1 MKHASWRWRLLFLGI
16 GMLSVMSWSSTPAEA
31 ASRKAGEGSFLTGPQ
46 SGEPLALAL
55 EYVGAHRADYGLSES
70 DIADVAV
77 TRQSTSPVTGITR
90 IVLTQRS
97 RGIEVW
103 NGVISINVAADGSIV
118 NLGNGFVSNLAQSVA
133 EQEASISAADAVVS
147 AAAHLGLEEPVSLQT
162 LRPAAGADQDTLLSD
177 GGISQQEI
185 PVKLV
190 IEPQAKGGPRLAW
203 NVGIYQKDGR
213 HWWNVRV
220 DAATGE
226 VLAKNDWVVTD
237 DWGSYRP
244 EPAPREPDSLVE
256 PPSYVTPNPVA
267 DGSSY
272 RVYAIPAESPNHASP
287 PPPAEGRTTVSQPA
301 DALASPYGWHDTN
314 GAAGAEFTVTQG
326 NNVQAYTDTDANN
339 VPDPGSSPDGGAGLD
354 FLFPID
360 HTLAPSTYRPAAVSN
375 LFYVNNIMHDVSYH
389 YGFTEAA
396 TNFQVNNYGRGGVGN
411 DSVQAEAQD
420 GSGTNN
426 ANFAT
431 PADGSRPRMQMYV
444 WTMTTPGRDGDLDN
458 GVISHEYGH
467 GISNRLHPTVSCL
480 SNAEQMGEGWSDW
493 QSLILTMK
501 AGDTAAQGRGI
512 GTYVLGQPTT
522 GVGIRPAP
530 YSTDPAVNNYTYAN
544 LPSMAVPHGVGFVW
558 ATMLWEMNWA
568 LIGAHGFEPNIY
580 NTSSPAGNILAQ
592 KLVMAGMDLD
602 PCSPGF
608 VDGRNA
614 ILAADTALTGG
625 ANQCLIWGA
634 FAKRGLGYSASQ
646 GSSSSTTDGTVA
658 FDLPP
663 ACTFGGATP
672 PSINVC
678 AGTPAVYTVNVGPAF
693 ATSPH
698 SPPVTLAA
706 TGNPPASTVGWSL
719 NPIPSV
725 PNTSTLTIGTAGV
738 ATSASTIALGGTT
751 AGGGTQSMGT
761 VGLNV
766 FSGSPP
772 SVPTL
777 TAPANGATGQ
787 PTDPTF
793 SWSAVAGAASY
804 VLEVDDD
811 PVFGS
816 INFTTNVT
824 ATTTSASG
832 LSALTRYYWRV
843 RPINPCASGG
853 NSAVFTFTTGA
864 CASPNLAIPDNNPT
878 GATSTLVVPSGYAI
892 SDLNVSI
899 NATHTWVGDLIFTL
913 THTTT
918 GTSAVVI
925 DRPGVPASTNG
936 CSANDVGV
944 ILDDEGA
951 DGSVESQCRAT
962 PPALFGSPTPSNPLA
977 VFDGQA
983 SAGTWTLKVVDAAA
997 ADTGTLTQWCL
1008 LASSDVIFKDGFQ

>member
-1 MKHASWRWRLLFLGI
+1 MKQAGWWWRALVLGS
-16 GMLSVMSWSSTPAEA
+16 GMLSAISWSSAAQA
-31 ASRKAGEGSFLTGPQ
+31 ASRKPGDVSFLTGPQ
-46 SGEPLALAL
+46 SGAPLDLAL
-55 EYVGAHRADYGLSES
+55 EYLRAHREHYGLSES

-90 IVLTQRS
+90 IVLTQRVH
-97 RGIEVW
+97 GIEVW
-103 NGVISINVAADGSIV
+103 NGVISINVARDGSIV
-118 NLGNGFVSNLAQSVA
+118 NLGNGFVSNLAGAVA
-133 EQEASISAADAVVS
+133 EQLALISASDAVVS
-147 AAAHLGLEEPVSLQT
+147 AAAHLKLEAPASLQT
-162 LRPAAGADQDTLLSD
+162 LRPAVGADQDTLLSD
-177 GGISQQEI
+177 GGVSQQAI

-203 NVGIYQKDGR
+203 NTTIYQKDSR

-226 VLAKNDWVVTD
+226 VLTKNDWVVTD

-244 EPAPREPDSLVE
+244 EPVAQGPDSLVG
-256 PPSYVTPNPVA
+256 PPSYTTPNPVA

-272 RVYAIPAESPNHASP
+272 QVYEIPAESPSHASP
-287 PPPAEGRTTVSQPA
+287 PPPGEGRTTVNQPA
-301 DALASPYGWHDTN
+301 DALASPFGWHDTN
-314 GAAGAEFTVTQG
+314 GAVGAEFTITQG
-326 NNVQAYTDTDANN
+326 NNAQAYTDTDANN

-360 HTLAPSTYRPAAVSN
+360 HTQAPSTYRPAAVTN
-375 LFYVNNIMHDVSYH
+375 LFYLNNIMHDVNYL

-396 TNFQVNNYGRGGVGN
+396 TNFQVNNYGRGGTGN

-431 PADGSRPRMQMYV
+431 PAEGARPRMQMFL
-444 WTMTTPGRDGDLDN
+444 WTTTTPGRDGDLDN

-480 SNAEQMGEGWSDW
+480 GNAEQMGEGWSDW
-493 QSLILTMK
+493 QALILTMK
-501 AGDTAAQGRGI
+501 TGDTATQGRGI

-530 YSTDPAVNNYTYAN
+530 YSTDLAVNNYTYAN
-544 LPSMAVPHGVGFVW
+544 LPTMAVPHGVGFIW

-568 LIGAHGFEPNIY
+568 LIDAHGFEPNIY
-580 NTSSPAGNILAQ
+580 NTSSPAGNILAH

-634 FAKRGLGYSASQ
+634 FAKRGLGFSASQ
-646 GSSSSTTDGTVA
+646 GSSSSATDGTAA

-663 ACTFGGATP
+663 SCTFGNGTP
-672 PSINVC
+672 PTQNVC
-678 AGTPAVYTVNVGPAF
+678 AGTNAIYTVNVGPAF
-693 ATSPH
+693 NTPPH
-698 SPPVTLAA
+698 APPVTLAA
-706 TGNPPASTVGWSL
+706 TGNPPASTVGFSL
-719 NPIPSV
+719 NPVPTV

-738 ATSASTIALGGTT
+738 ANGSSTIALTGTT
-751 AGGGTQSMGT
+751 TGGGTQSMGS

-766 FSGSPP
+766 FSAAPASA
-772 SVPTL
+772 PTL

-787 PTDPTF
+787 PTGPTF
-793 SWSAVAGAASY
+793 TWTAVTGAASY

-811 PVFGS
+811 AAFGS
-816 INFTTNVT
+816 INFTTTVAGTT
-824 ATTTSASG
+824 ATGSG
-832 LSALTRYYWRV
+832 LSALTTYYWRV
-843 RPINPCASGG
+843 RPTNPCGTGG
-853 NSAVFTFTTGA
+853 NSAVFSFTTGA
-864 CASPNLAIPDNNPT
+864 CISPNLPIPDNNPT
-878 GATSTLVVPSGYAI
+878 GATSTLIVPSGYAI

-899 NATHTWVGDLIFTL
+899 NATHTYVGDLIFTL
-913 THTTT
+913 TNTTT
-918 GTSAVVI
+918 ATSVVVI
-925 DRPGVPASTNG
+925 NRPTGGAGG
-936 CSANDVGV
+936 CANNDVGV
-944 ILDDEGA
+944 VLDDEGV
-951 DGSVESQCRAT
+951 DGPVQNQCRAT
-962 PPALFGSPTPSNPLA
+962 PPALFGNPTPNSPLTA
-977 VFDGQA
+977 FDGQA
-983 SAGTWTLKVVDAAA
+983 FAGTWTLKVVDAAGI
-997 ADTGTLTQWCL
+997 DVGTLNQWCL
-1008 LASSDVIFKDGFQ
+1008 LATSDVIFKDGFQ